1 MTEIFTNKNLRKSI
15 QEKAGRES
23 RKIKESFQN
32 FDLEFQKELDLLL
45 DEIERAFPEEV
56 YSLELLFEKF
66 SGFLKSDMGEAAS
79 GLTLSLKQRQ
89 NLRVRKL
96 PAGK

>member
-45 DEIERAFPEEV
+45 DEIERAFPEV
-56 YSLELLFEKF
+56 
-66 SGFLKSDMGEAAS
+66 
-79 GLTLSLKQRQ
+79 
-89 NLRVRKL
+89 
-96 PAGK
+96 